1 MAMTSSATTKK
12 PNIRPILV
20 ADLLRYLR
28 ATNWSEIPHPN
39 SRLFLFESGTDDQ
52 GQPIQL
58 VLPSQDIY
66 EDAPHLITKAIKLLS
81 ILQSRSIQET
91 QAIILQEQVS
101 PLPSQ

>member
-1 MAMTSSATTKK
+1 MTSSAATKK
-12 PNIRPILV
+12 PNIQPILV

-39 SRLFLFESGTDDQ
+39 SRLFLFESASDTDDQ

-58 VLPSQDIY
+58 VLPSQDTY

-81 ILQSRSIQET
+81 ILQSRSPQET
-91 QAIILQEQVS
+91 QATILQQ
-101 PLPSQ
+101 